1 MNKYL
6 YKIIF
11 FLFAGFIY
19 LGAQMNNISFSHLNK
34 PISQNTGTCIIEDH
48 KGFLWIGTTNGLNK
62 YDGQE
67 VVTYEFDSSD
77 TTSIS
82 NNHIRKIVEDKKGD
96 LWIATE
102 NGLNRYVR
110 EQNKFERYF
119 QINTDHNSLPSNNIS
134 DLVIDTKGRLWIAAG
149 DLCLYQPKS
158 NDFFRIERNINQISR
173 EPYNNFIYEDK
184 SSNIWYGC
192 WKQLFKLSSKSKTLD
207 LVFDGEKNQLGPSEW
222 HFRQLLQD
230 SRGNFWLSTHKA
242 GLYKFRVGTN
252 RINMQ
257 RFHDAIGSELLSDTR
272 ILTTFID
279 HNGLLWVSCENAGL
293 VVFDM
298 NGNIKHRFTHSS
310 DQPNSINGNS
320 VWSIYEDRNK
330 RIWFGMWFAGIDFI
344 DPYAVTFQK
353 YNSST
358 GSNGISSNIVTSF
371 LENKKGNLWIGT
383 DGGGL
388 NYFDRKTQKFSSY
401 QYNSKNPNSI
411 KSNAVLSLC
420 YDNEGRL
427 WTGTWNGG
435 INIFD
440 EATNKFSRIN
450 TENSGLRSNDIFNL
464 LYDGKDKIFV
474 ATWGG
479 GLNVYDLKGKKWNAY
494 LSDPSDSRTI
504 SSNNVFMLF
513 QDSKKRIWI
522 GTLSDGLNQY
532 KIGKDGKVYF
542 SRYQYYPNIGG
553 SISSNLIHSIF
564 EDSKKQIWIATANG
578 LNLLIDETKGI
589 FKTFRK
595 KDGLASNFIS
605 GITEDSNNNLWIS
618 SIKGIMKANSS
629 LTAFHNYDLS
639 DNLQGNHFNKNA
651 VYKTRNGEILFGGSN
666 GFNLFDPKNIISN
679 PNPPKL
685 SFTDFKIFNQSIT
698 VGYDDILEKDISV
711 IKQITLSYRNSVFS
725 IDFIALN
732 LTNPE
737 KNQYA
742 YMMEGF
748 ENKWNYSGTKHS
760 ATYTNLDPG
769 DYTFRVIAA
778 NNDGVWNKE
787 GIALQITIT
796 PPFWKTWWAYILY
809 IILLIGA
816 FYTFLLYRLSQ
827 ERLRHNLEMEHLKL
841 EKLSELDKI
850 KTKFFSN
857 VSHEIKTPIMLIVG
871 PLENLLMTKSLNESA
886 KEKINLIIRNANR
899 LSRMLNQLIDFYR
912 IESPDLN
919 LNLVRNDLVEFVRNI
934 FLSFKDYAKDH
945 NIKYIFNTNIKFG
958 YTWFDGDKI
967 DKMIYNLLSNAFKFT
982 PDNGE
987 IELSIIYKASDSKLQ
1002 NFVEISVR
1010 DNGIGIPEDLKE
1022 RIFNRFYKIDN
1033 DDSSIPKGI
1042 GIGLHM
1048 TQEFVELHHG
1058 NITVES
1064 EPGKGS
1070 TFRIVLPVD
1079 LIDIE
1084 KEPDISAAQN
1094 LSEGEQEK
1102 ILLETSDEENSTET
1116 TPLILFV
1123 DDDHDVHQYIKDI
1136 FQDRFKV
1143 ISAYDGDEAFRNAVE
1158 LVPDLI
1164 ISDIDMPKMD
1174 GYKLCLELKNE
1185 ESTSHIPII
1194 LLTVHNSSEDK
1205 LKGLKLGAT
1214 AYLPKPFN
1222 SDELK
1227 ARVQNLLEERRKL
1240 RDSFRKQ
1247 ILNEPTDNS
1256 ILSMDEKFLLRVKQE
1271 VENNLDNW
1279 KLDADLLS
1287 QQVGISRIQLYRK
1300 LKGLTGQ
1307 TVHEFIKKVRLKRAV
1322 QLLEKRKM
1330 KITEIAYSVGFSDL
1344 NYFSRCFRKEF
1355 GVAPSEYINGKTQI
1369 EEEG

>member
-6 YKIIF
+6 TFIF
-11 FLFAGFIY
+11 SSLILIFNGY
-19 LGAQMNNISFSHLNK
+19 LHLCAQVSNVPFNHLNK

-67 VVTYEFDSSD
+67 VITYEFDSND

-82 NNHIRKIVEDKKGD
+82 NNHIRKIVEDGNGD

-102 NGLNRYVR
+102 NGLNRFIR
-110 EQNKFERYF
+110 ELNRFERYF
-119 QINTDHNSLPSNNIS
+119 LSSNNNSLASNNIS
-134 DLVIDTKGRLWIAAG
+134 DLVIDSKGGLWISAG
-149 DLCLYQPKS
+149 DLCLYRANS
-158 NDFFRIERNINQISR
+158 NDFLRIQRNANQVSR
-173 EPYNNFIYEDK
+173 DPYNNFIYEDK
-184 SSNIWYGC
+184 SGDIWYGN
-192 WKQLFKLSSKSKTLD
+192 WKQLFKLNSKNKTLD
-207 LVFDGEKNQLGPSEW
+207 LFFDGEKHQIGPSEW

-230 SRGNFWLSTHKA
+230 SKGDFWLSTYKA
-242 GLYKFRVGTN
+242 GLYKFRTDSPKLN
-252 RINMQ
+252 LQ
-257 RFHDAIGSELLSDTR
+257 RFHDSIGDELLSDSR
-272 ILTTFID
+272 ILTMFID

-293 VVFDM
+293 VVFDST
-298 NGNIKHRFTHSS
+298 GKIKHRFTHNS
-310 DQPNSINGNS
+310 DNPNSISGNS

-344 DPYAVTFQK
+344 DPYAVTFKK
-353 YNSST
+353 YTSAT
-358 GSNGISSNIVTSF
+358 GSNSISSNIVTSF
-371 LENKKGNLWIGT
+371 LEDKRGNVWIGT

-388 NYFDRKTQKFSSY
+388 NYFDKKTQQFISY
-401 QYNSKNPNSI
+401 QYNPKDPNSI
-411 KSNAVLSLC
+411 RSNAVLSLC
-420 YDNEGRL
+420 YDNEGKL
-427 WTGTWNGG
+427 WVGTWNGG

-440 EATNKFSRIN
+440 ETTKKFIRIN
-450 TENSGLRSNDIFNL
+450 TGNSGLRSNDIFNL

-479 GLNVYDLKGKKWNAY
+479 GLNVYDLKNKTWNAY
-494 LSDPSDSRTI
+494 LTNPTDNRTI

-513 QDSKKRIWI
+513 QDSNRQIWI

-532 KIGKDGKVYF
+532 KVGKDGKVFF
-542 SRYQYYPNIGG
+542 SRYQYYPNLSGG
-553 SISSNLIHSIF
+553 ISSNLIHNIY
-564 EDSKKQIWIATANG
+564 EDSKKRLWVATANG
-578 LNLLIDETKGI
+578 INLLVNEANGT
-589 FKTFRK
+589 FKLFKK
-595 KDGLASNFIS
+595 KDGLVSNFVS
-605 GITEDSNNNLWIS
+605 GITEDSNHNLWIS
-618 SIKGIMKANSS
+618 TIKGLMRADSS
-629 LTAFHNYDLS
+629 LTTFHNYDLS

-651 VYKTRNGEILFGGSN
+651 VYKTKNGEILFGGSN
-666 GFNLFDPKNIISN
+666 GFNMFDPQKIISN
-679 PNPPKL
+679 PIPPKL
-685 SFTDFKIFNQSIT
+685 AFTDFKIFNQSVAIS
-698 VGYDDILEKDISV
+698 YDDILEKDISV
-711 IKQITLSYRNSVFS
+711 TKQITLSYRSSVFS

-742 YMMEGF
+742 YIMEGF
-748 ENKWNYSGTKHS
+748 EKKWNYSGTKHS

-787 GIALQITIT
+787 GIVLQITIT
-796 PPFWKTWWAYILY
+796 PPFWKTWWAYTLY
-809 IILLIGA
+809 LVFLIGA
-816 FYTFLLYRLSQ
+816 FYAFLLYRLSQ

-850 KTKFFSN
+850 KTRFFSN

-871 PLENLLMTKSLNESA
+871 PLENLLKSKSLNESA
-886 KEKINLIIRNANR
+886 KEKISLIIRNAYR

-934 FLSFKDYAKDH
+934 FLSFKEYAKDH
-945 NIKYIFNTNIKFG
+945 NINYSFNSNMKVG

-982 PDNGE
+982 HDEGE
-987 IELSIIYKASDSKLQ
+987 IELGIIYKASDSKLQ
-1002 NFVEISVR
+1002 NYVEIYVR
-1010 DNGIGIPEDLKE
+1010 DSGIGIPEDLKE
-1022 RIFNRFYKIDN
+1022 RIFDRFYKIEN
-1033 DDSSIPKGI
+1033 DDSSNPQGI

-1048 TQEFVELHHG
+1048 TQEFVELHQG

-1070 TFRIVLPVD
+1070 TFRILLPVD
-1079 LIDIE
+1079 VIDIE
-1084 KEPDISAAQN
+1084 KEPETHTSQN
-1094 LSEGEQEK
+1094 LTEVEQEK
-1102 ILLETSDEENSTET
+1102 NSFESLDEGSSVET

-1123 DDDHDVHQYIKDI
+1123 DDDDDVHQYIKDI

-1143 ISAYDGDEAFRNAVE
+1143 ISAYDGEEAFQNAVE

-1174 GYKLCLELKNE
+1174 GYNLCHELKNE

-1247 ILNEPTDNS
+1247 ILNEPTDNA

-1355 GVAPSEYINGKTQI
+1355 GVAPSEYLTGKNQT
-1369 EEEG
+1369 E